1 MSEGATFCAVI
12 MMIVFFCAPML
23 KMLGDVYN
31 DMAKIQRQL
40 ENIEK
45 ALYVM
50 PDKGD
55 AE

>member
-12 MMIVFFCAPML
+12 VMLMCYCVPMSKRIVDLENRIAEMQ
-23 KMLGDVYN
+23 K
-31 DMAKIQRQL
+31 QL